1 MMLMA
6 PVAFAAHQPEWLTIP
21 SGSTVQVVMKKGRTF
36 DAIWFGGEPASRWQD
51 RRRSRLLGRG
61 VPASPDPERN
71 LVPPRHAT
79 RRLPDAEPYRP
90 VISQSRVEDFM
101 RVRHSIAAGLAGL
114 LLIQSVARAQAPN
127 EAAAR
132 PVPREHAINVLLSN
146 LELGTEIR
154 VQVAGHRQVVGRLVE
169 KSDEEL
175 VVVASGLREVIPLV
189 DVDSIGRPLP
199 RTGIGDGK
207 AFGIGAAVGAGILM
221 AVLFL
226 GYFAH

>member
-1 MMLMA
+1 MHA
-6 PVAFAAHQPEWLTIP
+6 P
-21 SGSTVQVVMKKGRTF
+21 
-36 DAIWFGGEPASRWQD
+36 
-51 RRRSRLLGRG
+51 
-61 VPASPDPERN
+61 
-71 LVPPRHAT
+71 
-79 RRLPDAEPYRP
+79 EPYRP
-90 VISQSRVEDFM
+90 VISQSRVEDVM
-101 RVRHSIAAGLAGL
+101 RVRHTIAAGLAGI
-114 LLIQSVARAQAPN
+114 LLIHSVARAQAPY

-154 VQVAGHRQVVGRLVE
+154 VQVAGHREVVGRLVE

-175 VVVASGLREVIPLV
+175 VVVASGQRQVIPLV
-189 DVDSIGRPLP
+189 DVDSIGRPLV

-207 AFGIGAAVGAGILM
+207 AFVIGAAVGAGILM